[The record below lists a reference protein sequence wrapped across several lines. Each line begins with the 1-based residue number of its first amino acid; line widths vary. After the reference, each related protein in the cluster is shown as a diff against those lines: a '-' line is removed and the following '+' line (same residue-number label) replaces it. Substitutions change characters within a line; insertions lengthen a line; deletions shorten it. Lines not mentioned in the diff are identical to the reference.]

1 MAQDVITKQVGYL
14 HFPKT
19 AGTTLGN
26 AILGRVKS
34 RIAVSSWRDAVDADL
49 ASHQFIH
56 GHLLYH
62 QLEETL
68 GDDGFMMTNFRH
80 PIERIYSLYRFRRRR
95 PEDPEHEAAMS
106 MSLAEYVEEGHGS
119 QTYLHQLTSEVVIE
133 DGKPAKAVP
142 SMPDRESRMKLAKER
157 IDSFDH
163 VGISEYFDYS
173 MLLLAHDLEVTP
185 FWSATTMNT
194 APSPTTRK
202 ELDEDTIKTI
212 LRVASADIALYNY
225 ALERFKRE
233 VQKLIGADA

>member
-1 MAQDVITKQVGYL
+1 
-14 HFPKT
+14 
-19 AGTTLGN
+19 
-26 AILGRVKS
+26 
-34 RIAVSSWRDAVDADL
+34 
-49 ASHQFIH
+49 
-56 GHLLYH
+56 
-62 QLEETL
+62 
-68 GDDGFMMTNFRH
+68 
-80 PIERIYSLYRFRRRR
+80 
-95 PEDPEHEAAMS
+95 
-106 MSLAEYVEEGHGS
+106 
-119 QTYLHQLTSEVVIE
+119 
-133 DGKPAKAVP
+133 
-142 SMPDRESRMKLAKER
+142 MKLAKER